1 MDTEG
6 LILSKLALPSL
17 THAYW
22 DSAFTGTFTFRDNPV
37 QERSNYKDRDRV
49 ESPASQSVYPR
60 ARAISVAEQAESDQ
74 SNAPG
79 QKEDVNRSLALV
91 VPRAPSF
98 KFSFFNDE
106 RRDFT

>member
-22 DSAFTGTFTFRDNPV
+22 DDAFTVTFTFRENPV

-49 ESPASQSVYPR
+49 E
-60 ARAISVAEQAESDQ
+60 
-74 SNAPG
+74 
-79 QKEDVNRSLALV
+79 
-91 VPRAPSF
+91 
-98 KFSFFNDE
+98 
-106 RRDFT
+106 